1 MEIRVLN
8 AADAADFQSLRLE
21 ALRQCPTAFTSSYE
35 EERDIPLAQV
45 AQRLAP
51 TPNGVVL
58 GAFEEGLLI
67 GMTGIYRERGRK
79 LAHKG
84 VVWGVYV
91 AQAFRKHGV
100 GRRLIVEALHQA
112 AAMPGLRQVNVGA
125 NTANPAA
132 VGLYQSLGFEKFGLE
147 RGSMSV
153 DGVLYD
159 EFQMSRL
166 VAKP

>member
-1 MEIRVLN
+1 
-8 AADAADFQSLRLE
+8 
-21 ALRQCPTAFTSSYE
+21 
-35 EERDIPLAQV
+35 
-45 AQRLAP
+45 
-51 TPNGVVL
+51 
-58 GAFEEGLLI
+58 
-67 GMTGIYRERGRK
+67 MTGIYRERGRK